1 MIEKLRTWLEP
12 SAEQRKRLVLISG
25 LLIVMGLSAEWLLGW
40 NEVRTTLLVA
50 ASIVAGYD
58 IALRAWRALLNRHF
72 SIELLVTIASTGA
85 LLIGEVWEAAAVT
98 FLFMLGAYLEARTLS
113 RTRQVLEELLDLAP
127 ATAVVLRDGEQVEV
141 LAYEVGE
148 GETVLVKG
156 GMKVPVDGEVIAGR
170 ASVDES
176 AITGES
182 IPAEKESG
190 ASVFAGTINQDG
202 LLTVRATGVGA
213 DTTLARIVRRV
224 EEAQEEKAP
233 AQRFMERFARWYTPA
248 IIVLSV
254 VAWLVSGDL
263 ALALTLLVI
272 GCPGALVISM
282 PVSIVAGIGRAAQRG
297 ILIKGGQYLEQAGK
311 ITALALDKTGTLTR
325 GKPRVT
331 DVIALDGAHLLA
343 GEGITDPAPADSRWS
358 DAERN
363 LLYWAGIAESGAEH
377 PLARAILAEARQVA
391 QLPHP
396 DAFDAHIGRG
406 ISAQIEGRTVI
417 VGTSALMDEV
427 GVSVSDDAAAKL
439 ERLKAAGKT
448 AVFVAVDGQLIG
460 LLALAD
466 TLREEAPEMMRRLRQ
481 AGVNHV
487 VMLTGDSASTAQ
499 AIAAQVG
506 ISDVRAGLLPEE
518 KLEAIRELQNSGH
531 VVAMVGDGINDA
543 PALALADIGIAM
555 GAAGTDVAIETA
567 DVALMTDDLLRI
579 PEAIA
584 LSKATMRNIRQNV
597 IIALLTVGSLLT
609 GVLLGQVHMAGGM
622 FIHELSV
629 LVVILN
635 GMRLLR
641 VGKKDEEKPVPNA
654 PRQLLQPS

>member
-1 MIEKLRTWLEP
+1 MKEKLQKWLEP
-12 SAEQRKRLVLISG
+12 TAEVRMQLMLLSG
-25 LLIVMGLSAEWLLGW
+25 LLIVIGLAAGWLLGW
-40 NEVRTTLLVA
+40 HGIRVSFLVA
-50 ASIVAGYD
+50 AALVAGYD

-72 SIELLVTIASTGA
+72 SIELLVTIATTGA

-98 FLFMLGAYLEARTLS
+98 FLFMFGAYLEARTLN
-113 RTRQVLEELLDLAP
+113 RTRQVLEDLLDLAP
-127 ATAVVLRDGEQVEV
+127 TSAVVLRDGEQREV
-141 LAYEVGE
+141 PAYEVDAGE
-148 GETVLVKG
+148 SVLVKG

-182 IPAEKESG
+182 VPVEKETG
-190 ASVFAGTINQDG
+190 ANVFAGTLNQDG

-233 AQRFMERFARWYTPA
+233 AQRFIERFAQWYTPA

-254 VAWLVSGDL
+254 GAWLVSRDL
-263 ALALTLLVI
+263 ELALTLLVI
-272 GCPGALVISM
+272 GCPGALVIST
-282 PVSIVAGIGRAAQRG
+282 PVSVVAGIGRAAQRG

-311 ITALALDKTGTLTR
+311 ITALALDKTGTLTL

-331 DVIALDGAHLLA
+331 DVIALDALPLAAA
-343 GEGITDPAPADSRWS
+343 GENAHPDLRWS

-363 LLYWAGIAESGAEH
+363 VLYWAGIAESGAEH
-377 PLARAILAEARQVA
+377 PLARAILAEAQQVGS
-391 QLPHP
+391 LPHP
-396 DAFDAHIGRG
+396 DGFDSYIGSG
-406 ISAQIEGRTVI
+406 IAAQVEGHSVI
-417 VGTSALMDEV
+417 IGTNTLMEEV
-427 GVSVSDDAAAKL
+427 GVAVAPEVAAEL
-439 ERLKAAGKT
+439 GRLKAAGKI
-448 AVFVAVDGQLIG
+448 AVLVAVDGQLIG

-466 TLREEAPEMMRRLRQ
+466 ALRSEAPEMARRLRQ
-481 AGVNHV
+481 AGVKHI
-487 VMLTGDSASTAQ
+487 VMLTGDSAGTAE
-499 AIAAQVG
+499 AIAAQAG
-506 ISDVRAGLLPEE
+506 IGDVRAGLLPED
-518 KLEAIRELQNSGH
+518 KLEAIRELQNKGH

-567 DVALMTDDLLRI
+567 DVALMTDDLLRL

-584 LSKATMRNIRQNV
+584 LSKATMRNISQNV
-597 IIALLTVGSLLT
+597 VIALLTVGSLLA

-641 VGKKDEEKPVPNA
+641 VGEKAAQKPITPES
-654 PRQLLQPS
+654 RQALQPS